1 MCQHIR
7 IEIPLL
13 APWECSPN
21 WRGHWG
27 DKAKAVKQFRT
38 DAFLCMVSER
48 NKLRKFEAFDTCSID
63 ATFHIPDQ
71 RYVMDDGNARA
82 TLKAVQD
89 ALVDAQIINKND
101 RGVKV
106 RSIGFIPYSE
116 MAPAIVLEIHAV

>member
-1 MCQHIR
+1 MCKQLR

-13 APWECSPN
+13 APPECSPN
-21 WRGHWG
+21 WTGHWG

-48 NKLRKFEAFDTCSID
+48 NKLRNFEGFNQCSID
-63 ATFHIPDQ
+63 ATFHVPDL
-71 RYVMDDGNARA
+71 RYVMDDDNARA

-89 ALVDAQIINKND
+89 ALVDAEIINKND

-116 MAPAIVLEIHAV
+116 MAPAIVLEIHAL